1 MWDEPVTFEKFGEH
15 YLIDAYGC
23 DFDKSNDLQVVS
35 HFVNTVVASTGMVK
49 LSAVEVFQIDGNSKK
64 DSGGVTAFV
73 VVDESHI
80 TIHTFPHRLYIC
92 ADVFTCKAGMD
103 TKSLDEIFKR
113 AFLPQKI
120 KTDLIHRG
128 LEFPSEDIL

>member
-73 VVDESHI
+73 VVD
-80 TIHTFPHRLYIC
+80 
-92 ADVFTCKAGMD
+92 VFTCKAGMD